1 LPPGNGVALCCRIRD
16 EAGYLAEFVEYYVAA
31 GVRHFFFYE
40 KLSRDDFR
48 EVLVPYIDRGVVT
61 LLADWPNV
69 PVSPSAEQDCVLK
82 CVGRFEWIGFID
94 ADEFVVIGDGRSI
107 GGFLADFRDHPAV
120 ALHWYM
126 FGSNGHRLR
135 PEGPVIAEYTRREPL
150 PNRHVKCFVRPECV
164 AGYRNSHSWYYR
176 GMRCAVNEAGQGVR
190 GSFATPAA
198 DRAWINHY
206 HHKSDQDY
214 FEKAA
219 RKSVLDKVGM
229 TFETRTQ
236 QRHSDGESK
245 ANAVVDECALR
256 YYLARCRALS
266 IDCDLVMAGSR
277 V

>member
-1 LPPGNGVALCCRIRD
+1 
-16 EAGYLAEFVEYYVAA
+16 
-31 GVRHFFFYE
+31 
-40 KLSRDDFR
+40 
-48 EVLVPYIDRGVVT
+48 
-61 LLADWPNV
+61 
-69 PVSPSAEQDCVLK
+69 
-82 CVGRFEWIGFID
+82 VGRFEWIGFID

-107 GGFLADFRDHPAV
+107 GGFLADFQDHPAV

-135 PEGPVIAEYTRREPL
+135 PEGPVIAKYTRREPL

-164 AGYRNSHSWYYR
+164 AEYRNSHSWYYR

-190 GSFATPAA
+190 GSFAAPTA